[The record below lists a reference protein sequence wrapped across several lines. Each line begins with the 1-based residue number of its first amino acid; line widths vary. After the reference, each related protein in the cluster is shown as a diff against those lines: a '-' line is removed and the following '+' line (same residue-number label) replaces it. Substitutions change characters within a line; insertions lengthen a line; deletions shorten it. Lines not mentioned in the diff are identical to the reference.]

1 MNNRLFALGLVLL
14 LAGQCTATAQCKEKR
29 LPALNFEIGKKGEL
43 AMLLNVA
50 TSRPYFGRAAVGVD
64 ESPTGIRGGNGS
76 KRPMGQY
83 LIAPYCVFSSSYT
96 KESAETMC
104 QFAYALHRF
113 VAQKDGDYDSYT
125 LNYSKTSS
133 GFKYLPLAEQRVFAR
148 TWWEK
153 QKSFISLSEEQ
164 KGQFVEEAVVDAT
177 NLYGRY
183 AERIYP
189 TARYLAWQKGAVGAL
204 LGPKKYQK
212 CE

>member
-1 MNNRLFALGLVLL
+1 
-14 LAGQCTATAQCKEKR
+14 
-29 LPALNFEIGKKGEL
+29 
-43 AMLLNVA
+43 
-50 TSRPYFGRAAVGVD
+50 
-64 ESPTGIRGGNGS
+64 
-76 KRPMGQY
+76 
-83 LIAPYCVFSSSYT
+83 
-96 KESAETMC
+96 MC

-133 GFKYLPLAEQRVFAR
+133 GFKYLPLAEQRGFAR

-153 QKSFISLSEEQ
+153 QKSFSTLTEEQ
-164 KGQFVEEAVVDAT
+164 KGHFVEEAVVDAT

-189 TARYLAWQKGAVGAL
+189 TARYLAWQKGAVGEL
-204 LGPKKYQK
+204 LGSKKYQK